1 MSTLVPNSFSTYS
14 LTAEELAVGSQLT
27 ELNLRVIQNLIS
39 ESAEEKL
46 ALKYDP
52 QNPLAFVQREAEL
65 QGQIGVLKY
74 LVAQHQENLSHNLQ
88 LNLNSEGE

>member
-27 ELNLRVIQNLIS
+27 ELNLRVIQSLIS